1 MGLATLR
8 APCATPMEDKPISRK
23 RLKPESFVAA
33 LASLK
38 MHRKEPL
45 VPPSIGAG
53 TIAVQGFAARSPD
66 GRGCRIPP
74 CAFRGRLSGLLQ
86 RRLDSPQN
94 VNLYVM

>member
-45 VPPSIGAG
+45 VPPSIGA
-53 TIAVQGFAARSPD
+53 AARSPD